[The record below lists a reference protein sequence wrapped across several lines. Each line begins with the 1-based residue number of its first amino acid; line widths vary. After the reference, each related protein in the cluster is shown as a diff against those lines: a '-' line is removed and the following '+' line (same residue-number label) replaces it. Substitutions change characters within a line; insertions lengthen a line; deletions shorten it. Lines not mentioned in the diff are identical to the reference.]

1 MPRTQRWVVLMVVS
15 ALAWSCNS
23 LTDGAGSSPSPTTS
37 DPGGAPAF
45 GPDEQAVYAAVLSQK
60 LSAPSFVIRDATHA
74 DAFFGPLADTL
85 AQVLQQMHGV
95 AMQTSA
101 SFLAR
106 NAQSQPL
113 RPEMSLGAPYVLMT
127 DLELQQLFDPPP
139 EAGVEAGWPAFYARY
154 PDAHGIITLSRVG
167 FNAAGDQALVY
178 VGNQSAELG
187 GEGIYF
193 LLNRVG
199 TDWLVDQQALTWIS

>member
-23 LTDGAGSSPSPTTS
+23 LADGAGSSPTPATT
-37 DPGGAPAF
+37 DPGGAPAI
-45 GPDEQAVYAAVLSQK
+45 GPEDQAVYAAVLAQK
-60 LSAPSFVIRDATHA
+60 YLAPSYVIRDATRA
-74 DAFFGPLADTL
+74 DAFFGPLADTVSV
-85 AQVLQQMHGV
+85 VLQQMHGV

-113 RPEMSLGAPYVLMT
+113 RPEMSLGAPYVLLT
-127 DLELQQLFDPPP
+127 DLELKQLFDSPP
-139 EAGVEAGWPAFYARY
+139 AGVEAGWQAFYARY

-178 VGNQSAELG
+178 VGNQYAELG